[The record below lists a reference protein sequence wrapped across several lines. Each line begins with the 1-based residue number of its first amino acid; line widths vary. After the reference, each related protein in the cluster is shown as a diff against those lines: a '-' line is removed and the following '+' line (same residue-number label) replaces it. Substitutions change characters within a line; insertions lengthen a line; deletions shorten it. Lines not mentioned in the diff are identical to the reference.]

1 MDCHLDRLTY
11 VEQELAKRQG
21 KDLGIKTEEI
31 KPIED
36 DLYVIPEHLKVRLC
50 IFLGR
55 LTFQS
60 HWTDGAFKFLITYQ
74 MS

>member
-1 MDCHLDRLTY
+1 MGRLTY

-36 DLYVIPEHLKVRLC
+36 DLYVIPEHLKVRMF
-50 IFLGR
+50 FLFGQ
-55 LTFQS
+55 LLSQGILF
-60 HWTDGAFKFLITYQ
+60 
-74 MS
+74 M

>member
-1 MDCHLDRLTY
+1 MRYFLYILRSDCCNLDRLTY

-36 DLYVIPEHLKVRLC
+36 DLYVIPEHLKVKM
-50 IFLGR
+50 F
-55 LTFQS
+55 F
-60 HWTDGAFKFLITYQ
+60 F
-74 MS
+74 

>member
-1 MDCHLDRLTY
+1 

-36 DLYVIPEHLKVRLC
+36 DLYVIPEHLKVRLFMNYGSVDFPV
-50 IFLGR
+50 IL
-55 LTFQS
+55 
-60 HWTDGAFKFLITYQ
+60 D
-74 MS
+74 